1 MWTYDKEIPKDSK
14 LLALINEVYG
24 NIKGSSSS
32 CCCSSNLVVVVVVAV
47 VVVVV
52 VEFVEV
58 IVVVVVVK
66 VVVVVVV
73 SVVVVVVVVVVI
85 IIIVVVVVVVIVI
98 VVIEN
103 NSGLMLGPLIVDQK
117 FKGRGIGKELVNKS
131 IGVINE
137 KNIDFIILIGEFDYY
152 GQFGFER
159 NANVYFSLNV
169 RKEKILLKKLS
180 EQNNTFSG
188 KIELY

>member
-1 MWTYDKEIPKDSK
+1 MLNVALLGFGRIGQMHAKNINDHKNLK
-14 LLALINEVYG
+14 LYYVYE
-24 NIKGSSSS
+24 KMH
-32 CCCSSNLVVVVVVAV
+32 NLSQKAR
-47 VVVVV
+47 
-52 VEFVEV
+52 
-58 IVVVVVVK
+58 K
-66 VVVVVVV
+66 LYNCK
-73 SVVVVVVVVVVI
+73 
-85 IIIVVVVVVVIVI
+85 
-98 VVIEN
+98 IEN

-180 EQNNTFSG
+180 EKNNTLSG